1 LRVESEIERLEARGG
16 HTQFSDTQP
25 AA

>member
-16 HTQFSDTQP
+16 HTQFSDTKP